1 MVWEA
6 VLRHGVVNVEE
17 VALIKQSGRQEG
29 YLPPRGQRLKNYSA
43 LPDQA
48 SSLTK
53 T

>member
-6 VLRHGVVNVEE
+6 VLRHGVVNGEE

-29 YLPPRGQRLKNYSA
+29 YVPSRGQRLKSYSA

-48 SSLTK
+48 SGLTE